1 MPLSRRLLVS
11 LAAAMALG
19 GCQTPPPA
27 APVAYT
33 GPVLPIE
40 QSDRGV
46 QIFLPSSVLFE
57 TGSANFNVQAAQ
69 PYLQRVAHLVKTKTD
84 KRVAVEGHADNTGSA
99 AVNQPLSEAR
109 AASVREALITAGV
122 APERIE
128 ARGFAANRPLASN
141 ATEQGRSLNRRV
153 ELIIL
158 DEQVAKIT
166 AGEPANAFS
175 SAWAQLKA
183 MIESGAV
190 KPAEPSR

>member
-1 MPLSRRLLVS
+1 MSVSSRLLTS
-11 LAAAMALG
+11 LTIAIGLA

-27 APVAYT
+27 VPVAYT

-57 TGSANFNVQAAQ
+57 TGSATFNAQAAQ

-84 KRVAVEGHADNTGSA
+84 KRIAVEGHADNTGSA

-109 AASVREALITAGV
+109 AASVREALVTAGIS
-122 APERIE
+122 PQRIE

-141 ATEQGRSLNRRV
+141 ATEPGRSLNRRV

-166 AGEPANAFS
+166 AGEPADAFS

-190 KPAEPSR
+190 KPAETPR